1 MEIPTRDALLTLL
14 SGVLFFGGIALILFG
29 DFVLAAVG
37 IVAIT
42 LGAVVFVVDG
52 KDFLEQTGRS
62 RQ

>member
-1 MEIPTRDALLTLL
+1 MEIPTRDVLLTLL
-14 SGVLFFGGIALILFG
+14 SGALFFGGIALVLFG
-29 DFVLAAVG
+29 DFVLSAVG